1 MTEEVKK
8 YIEKAEKSLQA
19 AKELFRKEYF
29 EDACSKAYYVMFY
42 AAQAL
47 LKSIG
52 IDVSKHSAVVAKF
65 GQHFAKTRRIDPKYH
80 RFLIDA
86 KKKRETAD
94 YDVFSLIDKEIAEE
108 RMAWAEDFLKMA
120 KGDLEKVS

>member
-1 MTEEVKK
+1 MTEEVEK
-8 YIEKAEKSLQA
+8 YMEKAEKSLRV
-19 AKELFRKEYF
+19 AKELFEKGHF
-29 EDACSKAYYVMFY
+29 DDACSKAYYVMFY

-47 LKSIG
+47 LKNIG

-65 GQHFAKTRRIDPKYH
+65 GQHFAKTGKIDPKYH

-94 YDVFSLIDKEIAEE
+94 YDVFSFIGEEITKERIS
-108 RMAWAEDFLKMA
+108 WAEDFLK
-120 KGDLEKVS
+120 KIRQELGKVS